1 MRSMRSKGTWANA
14 DSIARI
20 PKPALSEASTTYDL
34 KKTFFMLG
42 EGFLPFEYY
51 LELALFEFDLK
62 WHVMEQNEVL
72 GAFA

>member
-1 MRSMRSKGTWANA
+1 
-14 DSIARI
+14 
-20 PKPALSEASTTYDL
+20 LSEASTTYDL